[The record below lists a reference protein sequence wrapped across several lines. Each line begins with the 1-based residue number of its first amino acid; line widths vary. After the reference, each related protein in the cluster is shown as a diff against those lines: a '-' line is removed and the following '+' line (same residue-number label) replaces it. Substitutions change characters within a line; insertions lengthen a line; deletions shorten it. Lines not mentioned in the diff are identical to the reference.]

1 MKIGIIQMS
10 VDFDKSKNL
19 EKMAN
24 YVKKAKEIGADL
36 AILPEMFNCPYSNKY
51 FADYAEEK
59 GGESYT
65 ALSKAAADNG
75 IYLVGGSIPEK
86 VEEDNVERIYNTS
99 FVFDKKGD
107 EMARHRKVHLFD
119 IDVKDGWSAP
129 SEPARPSIPG
139 WSAPSEPARPSI
151 PGQKFFESETFTG
164 GEDIT
169 VFDTEFGKMG
179 LVICFDIRF
188 PEICRLTALKGAK
201 VLFAPG
207 AFNMTTGP
215 LHWEILFRLRA
226 VDNQLYT
233 VGASPA
239 RDENGVYVSYANSI
253 AVDPWGRVIYRAD
266 EKESIQVVDLDLE
279 EIERVREQLPLIN
292 AMRKDVYRIE
302 EK

>member
-1 MKIGIIQMS
+1 MKTAIIQMG
-10 VDFDKSKNL
+10 VGFDKSKNL
-19 EKMAN
+19 EKMKS
-24 YVKKAKEIGADL
+24 YMEKAAELGADI

-51 FADYAEEK
+51 FADYAEEA

-65 ALSKAAADNG
+65 ALKAAAADNG
-75 IYLVGGSIPEK
+75 IYLVGGSIPEQAEGR
-86 VEEDNVERIYNTS
+86 VFNTS
-99 FVFDKKGD
+99 FVFDRTGK
-107 EMARHRKVHLFD
+107 EIARHRKVHLFD
-119 IDVKDGWSAP
+119 IDVKG
-129 SEPARPSIPG
+129 
-139 WSAPSEPARPSI
+139 
-151 PGQKFFESETFTG
+151 GQRFFESETFTG
-164 GEDIT
+164 GKDIT

-233 VGASPA
+233 IGASPA

-266 EKESIQVVDLDLE
+266 EKESIEVVELDLS

-292 AMRKDVYRIE
+292 AMRTDVYRIE
-302 EK
+302 ER